1 MSNHETIIS
10 ELHAYQGDIFRELTL
25 PVCGAVVSRVFRGS
39 NIQPGTRIV
48 AAALTDFVLKEGEQL
63 MFELQEADSCKG
75 PFFKRNIIASIT
87 GPKNFSPGDEI
98 MRFIPEKGT
107 RRFLRLKVSD
117 NADLSSSV
125 ITAYLVRKG

>member
-25 PVCGAVVSRVFRGS
+25 PAQGAAVSRVFRGS
-39 NIQPGTRIV
+39 GIQSGTRIV
-48 AAALTDFVLKEGEQL
+48 AAALTDFALKEGEQL
-63 MFELQEADSCKG
+63 MFELQESDSGKG
-75 PFFKRNIIASIT
+75 PFFRRNIIATIS
-87 GPKNFSPGDEI
+87 GSKCYVPGDEI
-98 MRFIPEKGT
+98 MRFTPEKGT

-125 ITAYLVRKG
+125 ITAYLVRKS